1 MADSIGAYGGSG
13 SFKTTQLLFIAK
25 YCYKRWQ
32 KTTRLASIDLGGW
45 KPLEPA
51 CEAGLIQA
59 WGVSAVEAPRSVLR
73 KLSQGCWPTT
83 QTRDGAIKI
92 VLEDSRA
99 TLRDKIGCFAVDG
112 ITEVA
117 NIIMRDALN
126 KQLIVSADQ
135 KGKGE
140 DGLVKFSENV
150 TMMEMGKE
158 LTKEEKYS
166 FSTRGNY
173 NDAQRAAYDYMANMK
188 SLPCPLVYLTF
199 REAKAEE
206 EDTGKTI
213 LGPAIIGKA
222 MTPNVSAMV
231 GDLIHM
237 EDFFEDQVDP
247 THKLTPE
254 QLKAGMKPRMRQ
266 IVRVRAWFIRH
277 PDPRTGMLFP
287 AKPRVAPDQIK
298 NLLEVFPGG
307 YFEPTPDAGMD
318 IYLETI
324 DRLQAGSSGNIR
336 EFMKSIDMAK
346 ENAAKIGGTDAAKA
360 PEELVRATT
369 GATK

>member
-13 SFKTTQLLFIAK
+13 SFKTSQLLFIAK

-32 KTTRLASIDLGGW
+32 KTSRLASIDLGGW

-59 WGVSAVEAPRSVLR
+59 WGVSAVESPRSVLR
-73 KLSQGCWPTT
+73 KITQGYWP
-83 QTRDGAIKI
+83 K
-92 VLEDSRA
+92 VEDRGGKPTLILVDDRV
-99 TLRDKIGCFAVDG
+99 TLRDKIGCFAIDG

-126 KQLIVSADQ
+126 KQLVVSSDQ
-135 KGKGE
+135 AGRGE
-140 DGLVKFSENV
+140 VVKFSETV
-150 TMMEMGKE
+150 TLSEMGKE
-158 LTKEEKYS
+158 LSKEEKYS
-166 FSTRGNY
+166 FATRGNY
-173 NDAQRAAYDYMANMK
+173 NDAQRAAYDYLSNLK
-188 SLPCPLVYLTF
+188 SLPCPLVYVTF

-213 LGPAIIGKA
+213 LGPAVIGRA
-222 MTPNVSAMV
+222 MTPQISASV

-237 EDFFEDQVDP
+237 EDYFQDEVDP
-247 THKLTPE
+247 THKLTSE
-254 QLKAGMKPRMRQ
+254 QVKAGVKQRTRQ
-266 IVRVRAWFIRH
+266 VVRVRAWFIRH

-307 YFEPTPDAGMD
+307 YFEPTPEAGID
-318 IYLETI
+318 VYLETI
-324 DRLQAGSSGNIR
+324 DKLQQGSSGDIR
-336 EFMKSIDMAK
+336 TFMKSVDAAR
-346 ENAAKIGGTDAAKA
+346 ENAQKVGGTDAAKA
-360 PEELVRATT
+360 DPKLVAATT
-369 GATK
+369 GGKP